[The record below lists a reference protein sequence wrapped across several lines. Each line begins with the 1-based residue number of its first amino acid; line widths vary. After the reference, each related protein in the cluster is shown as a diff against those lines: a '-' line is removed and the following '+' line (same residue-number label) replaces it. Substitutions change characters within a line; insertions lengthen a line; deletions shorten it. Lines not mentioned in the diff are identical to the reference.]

1 MRIGHIIVD
10 TEHSVHLD
18 MSKAMHKRGHDVK
31 VYAEDP
37 RAACSHRFTMWQEDG
52 VEVYAIHNIKRN
64 PWLYVVDKLFKPL
77 LGRRFFTSLYALYR
91 YIRSSACDIY
101 LVEGDWM
108 GVFVA
113 LIGYFRP
120 IKWIVFM
127 HDHEQLGV
135 LLGYPGE
142 PSNWLRVKVKHWVL
156 RRATGLRA
164 NSEVTRDIMVQSG
177 IAAARIKVVR
187 LHYSARMLAGG
198 DIDAFRA
205 GARTEVNARWA
216 IPASCKLLLCMCRL
230 TPFKG
235 LDLALQACALTIAK
249 GVNARLM
256 ICGADRIAAGVGSY
270 RAFLERLAH
279 ELGIF
284 EQVIFTDNISTE
296 EVRNYY
302 AAADLH
308 LVPSYVDTF
317 NYSAVEAAMVGT
329 PSIVTPLTG
338 CGPWL
343 AQAGAA
349 WILCRRE
356 PQEMAAAITSVFG
369 SDTHFG
375 DPVKMAANT
384 KEILAPDNIAEELLT
399 YIAQIYAEH

>member
-10 TEHSVHLD
+10 TEHSVHMD
-18 MSKAMHKRGHDVK
+18 MSKAMHQRGHEVK

-37 RAACSHRFTMWQEDG
+37 RAAGSRRFTLWQEDG

-64 PWLYVVDKLFKPL
+64 PWLYVFDKLFKPL

-91 YIRSSACDIY
+91 FIRRSDCDIY

-108 GVFVA
+108 GIFVA
-113 LIGYFRP
+113 LIGYIRP

-142 PSNWLRVKVKHWVL
+142 PSNCLRVKVKHWVL
-156 RRATGLRA
+156 RRASGLRA

-177 IAAARIKVVR
+177 IAAARIRVVR
-187 LHYSARMLAGG
+187 LHHSARMLAGG
-198 DIDAFRA
+198 DIDALR
-205 GARTEVNARWA
+205 GAARIKLNARWA
-216 IPASCKLLLCMCRL
+216 LPASCKLLLCMCRL

-235 LDLALQACALTIAK
+235 LDLALQAYALAIAN
-249 GVNARLM
+249 GVKARLM
-256 ICGADRIAAGVGSY
+256 ICGADRTAAGVGSY
-270 RAFLERLAH
+270 RAFLERLAR
-279 ELGIF
+279 EQGIF
-284 EQVIFTDNISTE
+284 EQVIFTDNIPTE
-296 EVRNYY
+296 EVRSYY

-308 LVPSYVDTF
+308 LVPSYIDTF

-349 WILCRRE
+349 WILRRRE
-356 PQEMAAAITSVFG
+356 AQEMAVAITRAFG
-369 SDTHFG
+369 SDTPFG
-375 DPVKMAANT
+375 NPAKMAANT
-384 KEILAPDNIAEELLT
+384 KEILAPDHIAEELLA
-399 YIAQIYAEH
+399 YIAQVHAEH